1 MGMVRAACEILVGDE
16 RRWREARSLVCC
28 VCVVRS
34 RPKEG
39 SPMRNFECEPNPRDE
54 RSNAPKL
61 PTERE
66 LVFLDD
72 ALLTD
77 DDHFFTTLEAL
88 VEYGSG
94 PLIMVR

>member
-1 MGMVRAACEILVGDE
+1 MH
-16 RRWREARSLVCC
+16 
-28 VCVVRS
+28 
-34 RPKEG
+34 
-39 SPMRNFECEPNPRDE
+39 NFECESKAHDARNSKAHE
-54 RSNAPKL
+54 RTSKV

-72 ALLTD
+72 ALLID